1 LGDPIASTGISGWS
15 RREGFYFSLYDRK
28 ERRWVN
34 ASMVIPPFPDTEPP
48 QISGIQLR
56 AGNGRVFEGAQ
67 LRNLSQGNYTVIIN
81 AFDTL
86 TDTRGTRL
94 APYRIV
100 CSVNGVEVGILS
112 FETIH
117 ARNGMLMVNRN
128 GQVPARRVY
137 ESFPAFEAGEVYLS
151 RGQVLLEIL
160 VQDVAG
166 NVRSSVTYI
175 TVE

>member
-1 LGDPIASTGISGWS
+1 
-15 RREGFYFSLYDRK
+15 
-28 ERRWVN
+28 
-34 ASMVIPPFPDTEPP
+34 MVIPPFPDTALP

-56 AGNGRVFEGAQ
+56 AGNGRIFEGAQ
-67 LRNLSQGNYTVIIN
+67 LRNLSQGTYTVIIN

-86 TDTRGTRL
+86 SDTRGTRL

-112 FETIH
+112 FETMH

-128 GQVPARRVY
+128 GQIPARQVY
-137 ESFPAFEAGEVYLS
+137 EAFPAFEAGEVYLS

-160 VQDVAG
+160 VHDVAG
-166 NVRSSVTYI
+166 NVRSSVTRI